1 MPASGQEK
9 AALGAARGRPFRQPS
24 SRARRS
30 GGGAASEGARGSHAL
45 RMPKLARFV
54 NHARAGSERAA
65 RHRTLKL
72 HRGPGVRRRRLLS
85 RPGRTAWSSARG
97 RPCGAGRSPRPGRTR
112 RTAVPLRSGW
122 PRRTPVARRS
132 GRSRRSRRTG
142 RAGLPW
148 GARRRHRREYGRS
161 GAGGRRAGISLR
173 ARLSLRTGLTAPG
186 DRRFARLGR
195 CRKCHDAARRVINDP
210 ELEIPAPIGALDE
223 AVVEPISTSL
233 SAAWPIT
240 QRYPSA
246 MRATAIEIS
255 AFAAA
260 GRSTTDSAKPMRGP
274 IRIIRPGAPALLVAA
289 KLARARRAPN
299 GFSLLEVASAPNPS
313 HNCLR

>member
-1 MPASGQEK
+1 MAAGGSRTMPASGQEK

-223 AVVEPISTSL
+223 AVVEPDLDLALRGLADHPKVSLRDAGDRDRDLSLRRRREEHDGQRQTHARPDPHHST
-233 SAAWPIT
+233 
-240 QRYPSA
+240 
-246 MRATAIEIS
+246 
-255 AFAAA
+255 
-260 GRSTTDSAKPMRGP
+260 RSTGASGRGE
-274 IRIIRPGAPALLVAA
+274 ACAS
-289 KLARARRAPN
+289 KARAERVLSP
-299 GFSLLEVASAPNPS
+299 
-313 HNCLR
+313 